1 MFICLLVS
9 LLLQFL
15 YLVLDGLVLLVELE
29 CPLFEFHLLFTKF
42 VDLILQVLVSVRLID
57 IVLPFRTAT
66 SNSLVVVD
74 ILEVPL
80 DAAAAKVRP
89 GRITNWILL
98 LFSLAEVRCLGCL
111 HVFIFVLSK

>member
-1 MFICLLVS
+1 MSIRLV
-9 LLLQFL
+9 
-15 YLVLDGLVLLVELE
+15 
-29 CPLFEFHLLFTKF
+29 
-42 VDLILQVLVSVRLID
+42 D

-80 DAAAAKVRP
+80 DATAAKVRP
-89 GRITNWILL
+89 SRVTNWILL

-111 HVFIFVLSK
+111 HVFIFVLSQ